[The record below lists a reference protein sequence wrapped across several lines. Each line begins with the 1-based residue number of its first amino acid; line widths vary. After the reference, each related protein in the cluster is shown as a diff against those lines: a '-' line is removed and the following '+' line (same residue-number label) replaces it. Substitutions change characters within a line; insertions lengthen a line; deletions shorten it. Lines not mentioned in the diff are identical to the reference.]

1 MDATKK
7 LSSIF
12 AKSRSSKNSHFS
24 HVEQQ
29 VGNALIEAVATLDAD
44 NKKYEPHIEI
54 NRAIEIPM
62 GKDKPAILIY
72 LSHKSHKLL
81 LLPLYKKLV
90 SDLEKR
96 LKTTVL
102 LAAARNIQSR
112 WVKKNRTQKRPYSRT
127 LTSVQ

>member
-1 MDATKK
+1 MDSTKK

-12 AKSRSSKNSHFS
+12 AKSRTSKTPHFS
-24 HVEQQ
+24 NVEQQ
-29 VGNALIEAVATLDAD
+29 AGNALIEAVSALDAD
-44 NKKYEPHIEI
+44 NKKYEPYIEI
-54 NRAIEIPM
+54 NRVIEIPM
-62 GKDKPAILIY
+62 GKEKPAILIY

-81 LLPLYKKLV
+81 LLPLYKRLV

-102 LAAARNIQSR
+102 LVAARNIQSR